1 MRTRFH
7 LFAFDVNQMK
17 LGGTVSAKI
26 HLPNPSGG
34 KLLFRPLSYKALFGS
49 GVSRALSNICDEA
62 FLQK

>member
-1 MRTRFH
+1 
-7 LFAFDVNQMK
+7 MK